1 MLIMLVTTMFKM
13 PRATDR
19 RSSLFVHNFP
29 WCFLLFSLTSLSVR
43 FCLAV
48 GVVVFAIISMLIF
61 M

>member
-1 MLIMLVTTMFKM
+1 M

-43 FCLAV
+43 FYLAV